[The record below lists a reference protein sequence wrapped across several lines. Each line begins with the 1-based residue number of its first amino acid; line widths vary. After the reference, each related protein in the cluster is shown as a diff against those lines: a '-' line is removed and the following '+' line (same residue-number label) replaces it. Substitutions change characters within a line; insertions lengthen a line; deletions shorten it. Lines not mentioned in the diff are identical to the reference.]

1 MEPPTP
7 SGRLR
12 RLAEA
17 VVSPRRR
24 YGRPRRDAR
33 GAAAEGPFAV
43 EEATIATAQA
53 ALLAGRTSCVALVEA
68 YLARIQRFNGA
79 TARTPD
85 GLLGSAIPVADSGQ
99 LNALCTLTLRPP
111 ARRARGFDDRKARTL
126 TDAADD
132 DPDMPDALE
141 VAQQLDAALQRT
153 GALVGPLHGVV
164 MAVKD
169 QFDTFDLR
177 TTGGADT
184 DWADDRPPR
193 DATFVARLREA
204 GAIIIAKANMGEMA
218 SGVPRSAFGGVFSN
232 PYDTLRSPSG
242 SSSGSGSSVAANL
255 CCCAIGGESGS
266 SIRGPASAN
275 NLVGIAPTQELV
287 SRDGMLEAGLH
298 TRIGPLCRTV
308 ADAAK
313 VLDVIAGYDPRDEM
327 TAFAVGRLPRPLAN
341 AAEPAASGGSPR
353 PSWRSA

>member
-1 MEPPTP
+1 
-7 SGRLR
+7 
-12 RLAEA
+12 
-17 VVSPRRR
+17 
-24 YGRPRRDAR
+24 
-33 GAAAEGPFAV
+33 
-43 EEATIATAQA
+43 
-53 ALLAGRTSCVALVEA
+53 
-68 YLARIQRFNGA
+68 
-79 TARTPD
+79 
-85 GLLGSAIPVADSGQ
+85 
-99 LNALCTLTLRPP
+99 
-111 ARRARGFDDRKARTL
+111 
-126 TDAADD
+126 
-132 DPDMPDALE
+132 MPDALE
-141 VAQQLDAALQRT
+141 VAQQLDATLRT
-153 GALVGPLHGVV
+153 GPLVGPLHGVV

-193 DATFVARLREA
+193 DATFVARLRAA

-327 TAFAVGRLPRPLAN
+327 TAFAAGRGRLTQPLASAVEPPAEGGGKPLAGLRVGVLSESSTAYSEGEGAESWALFG
-341 AAEPAASGGSPR
+341 AAPRRLEALGAEVVESDGSFFAAAISRHLAYVLQPDDPHPEAGATLATLQGLAAGRAVGEQRTRRGTSASVGMR
-353 PSWRSA
+353 RLRRSRT